1 MSPAKVIPSVIYNAR
16 TIEIVQRKRR
26 QINKLHKS
34 HVAAVFV
41 F

>member
-1 MSPAKVIPSVIYNAR
+1 MSPTKVIPSVIYNAR
-16 TIEIVQRKRR
+16 TEVVKRKRR

-41 F
+41 L